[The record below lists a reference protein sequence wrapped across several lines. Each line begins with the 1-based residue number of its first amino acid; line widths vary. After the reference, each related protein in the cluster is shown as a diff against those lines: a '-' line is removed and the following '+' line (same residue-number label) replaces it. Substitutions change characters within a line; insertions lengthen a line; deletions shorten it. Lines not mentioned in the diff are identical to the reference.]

1 MSEADK
7 VSDAPRLTDKDV
19 IRESISKMMNEK
31 AAGPSGVVSEIVRE
45 AGIDINTDLVNQ
57 IIGER
62 VIPAE
67 RELSATVNCYKGKGD
82 SFGRG
87 NYIGLKSTN

>member
-62 VIPAE
+62 V